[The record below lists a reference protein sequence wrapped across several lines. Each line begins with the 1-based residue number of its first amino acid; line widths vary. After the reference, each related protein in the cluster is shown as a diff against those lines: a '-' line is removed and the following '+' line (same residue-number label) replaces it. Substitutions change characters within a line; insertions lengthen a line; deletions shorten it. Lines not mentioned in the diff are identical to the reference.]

1 MLDHELAR
9 PVVREELALAFTD
22 CEKPESEFR
31 IGAEGEKFGVHHE
44 TGAPLGYGQAFGVCQ
59 VMEQL
64 AKEHGW
70 SAYREFEGAPVIALE
85 RAHASITLEPSA
97 QLELSGAPLA
107 DLHATAAELGAH
119 FAEIRAVSERL
130 GIAWLTTGFHPLARL
145 EELPWIP
152 KSRYPIMR
160 RYLPEKGKRGLDMMQ
175 RTCTVQGNFDWSSER
190 DAMQKL
196 RLGLRVA
203 PILNALFANS
213 PFLEGRVGERLSE
226 RGDVWL
232 NMDPAR
238 SGLVPRVFDRVDA
251 GYEEYIEWALDAGM
265 FLIKRKDRI
274 VENTGQTFRDFL
286 QNGFEGER
294 ATLSDFKL
302 HLATLFPE
310 VRLKNTLEF
319 RSLDCLPPALTLGAL
334 ALVTGLF
341 YDQRALDAAS
351 ALTAHFT
358 SEALRSCRPELTTRG
373 LSAPIP
379 GAMDGWRMA
388 EQLVELAAAGLERR
402 ARRDA
407 AGSSEAVFLG
417 PVRELLERRE
427 SPAARALAAYRRSG
441 SLIAATHLDLAAPF
455 RHW

>member
-1 MLDHELAR
+1 MSESELDR
-9 PVVREELALAFTD
+9 PVLREELSLVFSE

-31 IGAEGEKFGVHHE
+31 IGAEGEKFGVHEE
-44 TGAPLGYGQAFGVCQ
+44 TGEPLGYGQAFGVCQ
-59 VMEQL
+59 VLEHL

-85 RAHASITLEPSA
+85 RARASITLEPSA
-97 QLELSGAPLA
+97 QLELSGAPLP
-107 DLHATAAELGAH
+107 DLHATAAELRAH
-119 FAEIRAVSERL
+119 FAEIRPISERL
-130 GIAWLTTGFHPLARL
+130 GIAWLPTGFHPLARL
-145 EELPWIP
+145 EELPWVP

-160 RYLPEKGKRGLDMMQ
+160 RYLPRKGARGLDMMQ

-196 RLGLRVA
+196 RLGLRIA

-232 NMDPAR
+232 HMDPER
-238 SGLVPRVFDRVDA
+238 SGLVSRVFDRVDV
-251 GYEEYIEWALDAGM
+251 GYEDYIEWALDAGM
-265 FLIKRKDRI
+265 FLIKRPGRVI
-274 VENTGQTFRDFL
+274 ENTGQTFRDFL
-286 QNGFEGER
+286 ANGFEGER
-294 ATLSDFKL
+294 ATLADFKL

-319 RSLDCLPPALTLGAL
+319 RSLDCLPPPLTLGAL
-334 ALVTGLF
+334 ALVTGLL
-341 YDQRALDAAS
+341 YDERALDSAS
-351 ALTAHFT
+351 ALTEHFT
-358 SEALRSCRPELTTRG
+358 SEVLGSLRPGLTVRG
-373 LSAPIP
+373 LDAPIP
-379 GAMDGWRMA
+379 GIADGWRMA

-407 AGSSEAVFLG
+407 AGTSEAKFLD

-427 SPAARALAAYRRSG
+427 SPAARAIARYRATG
-441 SLIAATHLDLAAPF
+441 SFIEATRLRFDS
-455 RHW
+455 